1 MKQQLIILGLIASTT
16 FNYGFFGKKDV
27 VAKVGS
33 EVVTLTELN
42 SRLSSFPE
50 AYRSQLDKKEN
61 KVKVLNQMIDEKL
74 LIAAAKKEGVE
85 RKSNYKDQLN
95 TAKNQL
101 LVNMLLDEKINQN
114 LNVTDKDIR
123 KFYDDNKSSFEP
135 KEQRRVKHILVQD
148 EQTAKKLRI
157 AVKKGT
163 SFDKLARE
171 NSIDTETKSAGGDVG
186 WFSKGEFLPAFETAA
201 FSLKK
206 SGDLSPIVKSD
217 LGYHIIRLE
226 DKQMRPEVAFEQIKT
241 QLRQQVESQ
250 NRRTLTNEYLESLK
264 ARFKITRDLSKVN

>member
-85 RKSNYKDQLN
+85 R
-95 TAKNQL
+95 
-101 LVNMLLDEKINQN
+101 
-114 LNVTDKDIR
+114 
-123 KFYDDNKSSFEP
+123 
-135 KEQRRVKHILVQD
+135 
-148 EQTAKKLRI
+148 
-157 AVKKGT
+157 
-163 SFDKLARE
+163 
-171 NSIDTETKSAGGDVG
+171 
-186 WFSKGEFLPAFETAA
+186 
-201 FSLKK
+201 
-206 SGDLSPIVKSD
+206 
-217 LGYHIIRLE
+217 
-226 DKQMRPEVAFEQIKT
+226 
-241 QLRQQVESQ
+241 
-250 NRRTLTNEYLESLK
+250 
-264 ARFKITRDLSKVN
+264 

>member
-1 MKQQLIILGLIASTT
+1 M
-16 FNYGFFGKKDV
+16 

-135 KEQRRVKHILVQD
+135 KEQRR
-148 EQTAKKLRI
+148 
-157 AVKKGT
+157 
-163 SFDKLARE
+163 
-171 NSIDTETKSAGGDVG
+171 N
-186 WFSKGEFLPAFETAA
+186 PP
-201 FSLKK
+201 LKK
-206 SGDLSPIVKSD
+206 
-217 LGYHIIRLE
+217 IIPCE
-226 DKQMRPEVAFEQIKT
+226 KHE
-241 QLRQQVESQ
+241 
-250 NRRTLTNEYLESLK
+250 
-264 ARFKITRDLSKVN
+264 